1 MNGWY
6 SRCYVVFLMT
16 LALLVSA
23 AGVGLA
29 ARVELESSATGSVIV
44 AGSETPTRFLAKF
57 DLPEYLGEAEIEL
70 AVVEFR
76 AVVECDASVGGLTL
90 NAFFV
95 TEDWEA
101 GLVDWTGFDGGGA
114 EPFDRGLHAM
124 WGVASGDSSL
134 VRLDVTEM
142 VTIWAD
148 DVAANRGFV
157 LAPSAGE
164 EGSMLPEFAGGLR
177 SGVATLTIW
186 YTPRAMDIE
195 HGDGDR

>member
-6 SRCYVVFLMT
+6 GRCYVIPMMALV
-16 LALLVSA
+16 LLVGATGAS
-23 AGVGLA
+23 LA
-29 ARVELESSATGSVIV
+29 ARVELESSATGSVMD
-44 AGSETPTRFLAKF
+44 AGTETPMGFLAKF
-57 DLPEYLGEAEIEL
+57 DLPEYLEEAEIEL
-70 AVVEFR
+70 AVVEFS
-76 AVVECDASVGGLTL
+76 ATVECDAEVGGLTL

-101 GLVDWTGFDGGGA
+101 GLVDWTGFDGSGA

-142 VTIWAD
+142 VAIWAD
-148 DVAANRGFV
+148 DAAANRGFV

-177 SGVATLTIW
+177 AGVAALTVW
-186 YTPRAMDIE
+186 YTPRAMDVE
-195 HGDGDR
+195 HDDGDR